1 MSERVLVNFCKKKK
15 IADHLHFKAFI
26 AIVNY
31 AIKSKKD
38 FIVCFEV
45 GGWGGGVAVEMLK
58 TRQVF
63 CLNQKVSQGNGLVE
77 AAHLIGRDFLFLLF
91 FVSQHLGMLSSF
103 ISLLRFL
110 LSFFFISV
118 QLIDPHS

>member
-15 IADHLHFKAFI
+15 IADHLPFKAFI
-26 AIVNY
+26 ALVNY
-31 AIKSKKD
+31 AIKSEKD

-58 TRQVF
+58 TRQAF
-63 CLNQKVSQGNGLVE
+63 CLNNQKKSQGNGLVE

-91 FVSQHLGMLSSF
+91 FVSQHLGML
-103 ISLLRFL
+103 
-110 LSFFFISV
+110 
-118 QLIDPHS
+118 